1 MTGKEAAA
9 EKYLVDN
16 GWKPVEVEP
25 KAVNGIDHHHP
36 ANGVL
41 GAAVTV
47 SFEWGRSSDNRD
59 CPRPL
64 AGRGVAPHN
73 GDGRAYRE
81 SLTGSL

>member
-16 GWKPVEVEP
+16 G
-25 KAVNGIDHHHP
+25 IDHHP